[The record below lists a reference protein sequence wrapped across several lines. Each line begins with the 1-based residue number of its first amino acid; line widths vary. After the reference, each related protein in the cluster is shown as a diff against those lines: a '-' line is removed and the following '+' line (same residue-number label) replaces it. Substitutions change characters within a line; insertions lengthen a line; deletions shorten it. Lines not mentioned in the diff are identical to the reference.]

1 MSIQQSVSMVTPIRM
16 TASGIAFT
24 GGAQVRSISV
34 IAPGSAGNL
43 AVYEGIDTNGPVRA
57 PSVAYTAIAAGDVI
71 EFADGFSAFAS
82 MYLTVPTSGIVLVHI
97 APR

>member
-16 TASGIAFT
+16 TASGIAFL
-24 GGAQVRSISV
+24 GGAQVRSLSV
-34 IAPGSAGNL
+34 VAPGSAGNL
-43 AVYEGIDTNGPVRA
+43 AVYEGVDANGVVRY
-57 PSVAYTAIAAGDVI
+57 PSTAYTSLLAGDVV
-71 EFADGFSAFAS
+71 EFDDGFSEVAS